1 MQLFGLCFCCFVD
14 FLLFSVWRSASFL
27 FLLGWQHNAW
37 RLATHTHIKTNGN
50 QQINMVASRYQHKKV
65 LAMITTE
72 TLNKTSLKQKFVHL
86 IMANLAQGC
95 NVNYNKQNRKDGYET
110 EMQIGGKTV
119 M

>member
-1 MQLFGLCFCCFVD
+1 
-14 FLLFSVWRSASFL
+14 
-27 FLLGWQHNAW
+27 
-37 RLATHTHIKTNGN
+37 
-50 QQINMVASRYQHKKV
+50 
-65 LAMITTE
+65 MITTE